1 MAVAEM
7 QQGVAWRGRRL
18 RPAQVLALVLAIF
31 AACYAGGPFLTLW
44 RITRALDSGNLA
56 VLQGTID
63 WQDVRQG
70 LKEDIADGLI
80 GVPQK
85 TLVASNTLPPF
96 GSGFATGIVAT
107 EINGA
112 VTPEN
117 LGRAAHTLGPP
128 AGRAFGLPDIVG
140 AGFASPTEFDLRVR
154 LPCQER
160 GDPPLHLRMA
170 FRGLRWQVV
179 RVWVPQELMDV
190 AAAAS

>member
-1 MAVAEM
+1 MAVAGIER
-7 QQGVAWRGRRL
+7 GVAWRSRRVL
-18 RPAQVLALVLAIF
+18 PASVLVLAIL

-44 RITRALDSGNLA
+44 WITRALDCGDLA
-56 VLQGTID
+56 GLQGTID
-63 WQDVRQG
+63 WHDVRQG
-70 LKEDIADGLI
+70 LKEDISESLI

-96 GSGFATGIVAT
+96 GAGFATGIVAT

-117 LGRAAHTLGPP
+117 LGRAAHSLGPP
-128 AGRAFGLPDIVG
+128 PGNAFGLPDIVG

-170 FRGLRWQVV
+170 FRGGRWQVV
-179 RVWVPQELMDV
+179 RVWVPQELMDLAT
-190 AAAAS
+190 AAN